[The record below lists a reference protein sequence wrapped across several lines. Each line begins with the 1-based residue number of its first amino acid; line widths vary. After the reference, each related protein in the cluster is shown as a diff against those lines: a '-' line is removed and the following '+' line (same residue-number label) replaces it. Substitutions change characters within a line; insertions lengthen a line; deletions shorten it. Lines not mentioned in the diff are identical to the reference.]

1 MGGHGGTAPTNI
13 NVLQFDIFLILYN
26 KKVYTHTMKTPQ
38 RKSLRLKHY
47 DYTQN
52 GFYFITICIQHKTCL
67 LGEIINKKM
76 IRNEA
81 GSMLHTLWHE
91 IPYYYEG
98 FKVHEFVVM
107 PNHIHGIIE
116 IVSQELSLSD
126 VLQRFKTLTTNRYIH
141 GVKHHHWIRFDKQ
154 LWQRSYYEHIIRDE
168 KKLEEIQTYIIN
180 NPINWDKDSLFR

>member
-1 MGGHGGTAPTNI
+1 MNGS
-13 NVLQFDIFLILYN
+13 
-26 KKVYTHTMKTPQ
+26 Q

-67 LGEIINKKM
+67 LGEIINQRM
-76 IRNEA
+76 LLNDA
-81 GSMLHTLWHE
+81 GRMLHTLWHE
-91 IPYYYEG
+91 IPHYYEG
-98 FKVHEFVVM
+98 FKVHKFVVM

-116 IVSQELSLSD
+116 IVSHTESEGGHGSPPLRGLSLSD

-141 GVKHHHWIRFDKQ
+141 GVKHHHWKRFDKQ

>member
-1 MGGHGGTAPTNI
+1 
-13 NVLQFDIFLILYN
+13 
-26 KKVYTHTMKTPQ
+26 MKTPQ
-38 RKSLRLKHY
+38 RKSLRLKHH

-67 LGEIINKKM
+67 LGEIIDKNM
-76 IRNEA
+76 ILNEA
-81 GSMLHTLWHE
+81 GSMIHTLWHE

-98 FKVHEFVVM
+98 FKIHEFVVM

-116 IVSQELSLSD
+116 IVSRGSEGEGGHGSPPLHEEQLSVSD
-126 VLQRFKTLTTNRYIH
+126 LVQRFKTLTTSRYIH

-180 NPINWDKDSLFR
+180 NPINWDKDSLFK